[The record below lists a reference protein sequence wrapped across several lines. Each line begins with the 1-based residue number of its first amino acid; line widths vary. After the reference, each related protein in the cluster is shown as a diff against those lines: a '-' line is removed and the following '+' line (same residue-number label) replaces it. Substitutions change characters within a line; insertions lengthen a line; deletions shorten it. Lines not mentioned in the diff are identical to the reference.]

1 MQGPIVPHRQRESAI
16 INPDGLPLE
25 VRNSDQCVNWKWVDR
40 DGTLTKPPYIP
51 SRPNTKADVTN
62 PAHADTFKTAFAVVQ
77 DGKADGVGIRIDGG
91 LCGVDLDHCIDVE
104 TDVIDPDALA
114 IVRRLDSYTERSPS
128 GDGLHIL
135 VRAAGLPGTRRRK
148 NGVEMYDRA
157 RYLTLTGRHLEGTP
171 TRIEERSTELEQLH
185 HDVLGVAEEHDRPV
199 RVSTEPVDLDDAE
212 LLDRARQAN
221 DGGRFSRLYDG
232 DWSDYSSRSEA
243 DLALANG
250 LAFWTACDPDRM
262 LRLFRASG
270 LMRPKI
276 DARRGDLTYGEAT
289 IRKAISDCAEV
300 YSGGMP
306 AIYISE
312 PDELELDP
320 EQDTSSTFA
329 VVAAPDS
336 FITKYVEYMATVS
349 DAPPQA
355 NELMAVGALSALAG
369 PNPRIPLATA
379 VTGQQL
385 SIWTGYIVDST
396 VGRKTT
402 VIQFP
407 RNLLVEVLGHDA
419 VLEWE
424 GSPQG
429 LIQRLQDR
437 DGQAAVFVR
446 DEYSGLLA
454 QINKGGH
461 LAGLEQTFIRAFD
474 GHVLE
479 NIRTRKRNRSTG
491 DLESDSD
498 RVEHPH
504 LVKLTA
510 TTYRAFIE
518 RATIDNVLSGLLARF
533 IWVTGASTPRPQRL
547 KTTAS
552 EAAWNALVEQARW
565 YHKNAEHVRYL
576 DVDDG
581 VLAAGWDLEQ
591 AWATKAASSI
601 RPDAAGPSLKR
612 LADAVLKTAGLLALE
627 EPSLATPRI
636 TPEHFDRAQQMGERW
651 VVDTLMVIESLGMS
665 SFQRQS
671 DEVAATVTRHPK
683 GITMS
688 APYRHHR
695 RLRQRDFNE
704 ILAALGTQERIRRM
718 KTDPAKGRPAV
729 IYTPGKKL

>member
-1 MQGPIVPHRQRESAI
+1 MYRDVFGAE
-16 INPDGLPLE
+16 D
-25 VRNSDQCVNWKWVDR
+25 DR
-40 DGTLTKPPYIP
+40 D
-51 SRPNTKADVTN
+51 
-62 PAHADTFKTAFAVVQ
+62 
-77 DGKADGVGIRIDGG
+77 DGG
-91 LCGVDLDHCIDVE
+91 
-104 TDVIDPDALA
+104 
-114 IVRRLDSYTERSPS
+114 
-128 GDGLHIL
+128 GDG
-135 VRAAGLPGTRRRK
+135 
-148 NGVEMYDRA
+148 D
-157 RYLTLTGRHLEGTP
+157 
-171 TRIEERSTELEQLH
+171 H
-185 HDVLGVAEEHDRPV
+185 H
-199 RVSTEPVDLDDAE
+199 VSHHVDLDDLE
-212 LLDRARQAN
+212 LLQRARDAKN
-221 DGGRFSRLYDG
+221 GERFRALYDEG
-232 DWSDYSSRSEA
+232 NWKAYYSSQSEA
-243 DLALANG
+243 DLG
-250 LAFWTACDPDRM
+250 LCDMLSFWCGRDEDRID
-262 LRLFRASG
+262 RLYRESG
-270 LMRPKI
+270 LMRKKW
-276 DARRGDLTYGEAT
+276 DSRRRDTTYGADT
-289 IRKAISDCAEV
+289 IAKAIAGCTDV
-300 YSGGMP
+300 YDGGMP
-306 AIYISE
+306 AVYISDSDE
-312 PDELELDP
+312 PELESAP
-320 EQDTSSTFA
+320 ETP
-329 VVAAPDS
+329 PDFVIATRPAS
-336 FITKYVEYMATVS
+336 FITKYVEYMSTVS

-355 NELMAVGALSALAG
+355 NELMAVGSLSALAG

-479 NIRTRKRNRSTG
+479 NIRTRKKNRSTG

-576 DVDDG
+576 DVDDS

-591 AWATKAASSI
+591 AWAAKAASSI

-636 TPEHFDRAQQMGERW
+636 TPEHFDRARRMGERW

-688 APYRHHR
+688 ALYRHHR

-704 ILAALGTQERIRRM
+704 ILAALGTQDRIRRM